1 MTDAVCGLTVLY
13 SISMVIVL
21 IGLSQLMEWVRCR
34 ELQAN
39 LRLLDELNSHPE
51 TQPWADHARHT
62 HGEEA

>member
-21 IGLSQLMEWVRCR
+21 TGLSQLMAWVRCR

-39 LRLLDELNSHPE
+39 LRLLNELNSQPE
-51 TQPWADHARHT
+51 AQPWGDRGRHA